1 MAEEPIDADEINDPA
16 PVRGGSVVIRERF
29 LVNGDKPLPDLDSP
43 NAKAFMAE
51 DRHDLSRNLFAL
63 VCTPGIPLRTKA
75 MRQFKAN
82 PGPGLLELIE
92 HESVFWPII
101 GQRTMIII
109 YERPMGGR
117 VLTQVRNNQAR
128 ITEYDIPRKVIQP
141 MVDGLRHIRSLNLAH
156 RAVRPDNIYF
166 VDEDLQ
172 EIVLG
177 DCVTAP
183 EGFDQPLMYEPL
195 ERALANPAGRG
206 TGSTVDDMYALGA
219 SLVVLTLG
227 GNPIERMKGED
238 LLFRRTNLG
247 SYAAICGNARIPLS
261 LLEPLR
267 GLLSDTPTDRWGLD
281 EITNWLNGLKQT
293 PQQKKPA
300 RRGDSPLRFGGRD
313 HTNVRTLAH
322 AFNRQ
327 IPEAV
332 RLLKDETFHAWMKR
346 SLNEGNLSETLK
358 GFVDTANFHKDDFQG
373 TEEYLVARC
382 CAAMDP
388 YGPIRYKGVSVYL
401 DGFGPMLAMEI
412 IRNGNYQ
419 VLTEIITREIY
430 QFWVSD
436 RANFLDSIE
445 VSQMFA
451 QLKAWLSN
459 KEPGFGLERCLY
471 ELNPGLSCQSPHIIE
486 DGIIEIEQLLPALD
500 RAANHADSH
509 NKPMDRH
516 VTAFVAARF
525 TEDIHPHLRALAAA
539 KESTAVI
546 GMLSLLAFLQWKLKA
561 EPVFGLAS
569 WIGGLLG
576 PAINAYHSRTTRREL
591 EKEIPKLVRRGSLP
605 DLFDLIDNAEKRRE
619 DQDGY
624 ADAVEEYSAC
634 ANEILEIEGS
644 GNELQVKAEKT
655 GQKTAATISII
666 TTMIAVTIMF
676 FSEIL

>member
-1 MAEEPIDADEINDPA
+1 MAEEPTDADEFDLPA
-16 PVRGGSVVIRERF
+16 PVRGGSVVLRERF
-29 LVNGDKPLPDLDSP
+29 LVNGDKPLPELDSP
-43 NAKAFMAE
+43 NAKAYMAE

-75 MRQFKAN
+75 IRQFKAN
-82 PGPGLLELIE
+82 PGPGLLELVE
-92 HESVFWPII
+92 FESLFWPAI
-101 GQRTMIII
+101 GQRTMVII

-117 VLTQVRNNQAR
+117 VIEQVKANHTR

-141 MVDGLRHIRSLNLAH
+141 IIDGLRHIHSLNLAH
-156 RAVRPDNIYF
+156 RAVRPDNIF
-166 VDEDLQ
+166 FSDEDMQ
-172 EIVLG
+172 EIILG

-206 TGSTVDDMYALGA
+206 TGSIVDDMYALGA
-219 SLVVLTLG
+219 SIVVLALG
-227 GNPIERMKGED
+227 ANPIERMKGED

-247 SYAAICGNARIPLS
+247 SYAAVCGNARIPLS

-267 GLLSDTPTDRWGLD
+267 GLLSDDPHDRWGLD
-281 EITNWLNGLKQT
+281 EATNWLNGLKQT
-293 PQQKKPA
+293 PKQKKPA
-300 RRGDSPLRFGGRD
+300 KKGDTPFRFGGRD

-332 RLLKDETFHAWMKR
+332 RILKDETFHAWMKR
-346 SLNEGNLSETLK
+346 SLSEGPLSETLK

-373 TEEYLVARC
+373 TDEYLIARC

-401 DGFGPMLAMEI
+401 DGFGPMLAMEV
-412 IRNGNYQ
+412 IRNGNVQ
-419 VLTEIITREIY
+419 VLTEIINREVY
-430 QFWVSD
+430 QFWAGD
-436 RANFLDSIE
+436 RANFLDSME
-445 VSQMFA
+445 VTQMFA
-451 QLKAWLSN
+451 QLKAWLAN
-459 KEPGFGLERCLY
+459 NEPGYGLERCLY
-471 ELNPGLSCQSPHIIE
+471 ELNPGLSCQSPFIIE
-486 DGIIEIEQLLPALD
+486 DGIIEIDQLLPALD
-500 RAANHADSH
+500 RAANHSDSQA
-509 NKPMDRH
+509 KPMDRH
-516 VTAFVAARF
+516 VAAFIAARF
-525 TEDIHPHLRALAAA
+525 NEDIHPHLRALAAS
-539 KESTAVI
+539 KESTNII

-561 EPVFGLAS
+561 EPVFGLTS

-576 PAINAYHSRTTRREL
+576 PAINAYHSRTTRRDL

-605 DLFDLIDNAEKRRE
+605 DMFDLIDDADKRRE

-624 ADAVEEYSAC
+624 ADAVEEYRSC
-634 ANEILEIEGS
+634 ADEISDIEGS
-644 GNELQVKAEKT
+644 GNELQEKAEKT
-655 GQKTAATISII
+655 GQRTAATISII

>member
-1 MAEEPIDADEINDPA
+1 MAEEPFDADEISEPS
-16 PVRGGSVVIRERF
+16 PVKAGSIVLRERF
-29 LVNGDKPLPDLDSP
+29 IVNGDKPLPNLDSP
-43 NAKAFMAE
+43 NAKAYLAE

-63 VCTPGIPLRTKA
+63 VCTPGIPLRTGAIKKFQ
-75 MRQFKAN
+75 MT
-82 PGPGLLELIE
+82 PGPGNLELVE
-92 HESVFWPII
+92 SESVFWPVI
-101 GQRTMIII
+101 GQRTMVII

-117 VLTQVRNNQAR
+117 VIDRIKAGQVR

-141 MVDGLRHIRSLNLAH
+141 IVDGLRHIRTLNTAH
-156 RAVRPDNIYF
+156 RALRPDNLF
-166 VDEDLQ
+166 FLDEDMQ

-206 TGSTVDDMYALGA
+206 KGSTVDDMYALGA

-227 GNPIERMKGED
+227 NNPIERMKGED

-247 SYAAICGNARIPLS
+247 SYAAVCGNARIPLS

-267 GLLSDTPTDRWGLD
+267 GLLSDSPNERWGLD
-281 EITNWLNGLKQT
+281 EISNWLNGLKQT

-300 RRGDSPLRFGGRD
+300 RKGDTPLRFGGRD

-332 RLLKDETFHAWMKR
+332 KALKDETFHAWLKR
-346 SLNEGNLSETLK
+346 SANEGDLSDTLK
-358 GFVDTANFHKDDFQG
+358 GYVDTANFHKENYQG
-373 TEEYLVARC
+373 SDEYLIARC

-388 YGPIRYKGVSVYL
+388 FGPIRYKGVSVYL

-412 IRNGNYQ
+412 IRNGNVQ
-419 VLTEIITREIY
+419 VLTEIINREIY

-436 RANFLDSIE
+436 RALLLDSIE
-445 VSQMFA
+445 ISQQFA
-451 QLKAWLSN
+451 QMKAWLSSN
-459 KEPGFGLERCLY
+459 EVGQGLERCLY
-471 ELNPGLSCQSPHIIE
+471 ELNPGLTCQSPHIIE
-486 DGIIEIEQLLPALD
+486 EGIVFIDDLLPALD

-509 NKPMDRH
+509 AKPVDRH
-516 VTAFVAARF
+516 VAAFIAARF
-525 TEDIHPHLRALAAA
+525 NEDTQPHLRALAAA
-539 KESTAVI
+539 KESTSVI
-546 GMLSLLAFLQWKLKA
+546 GMLSLLAFLQWKLKTA
-561 EPVFGLAS
+561 PVFGLAS
-569 WIGGLLG
+569 WVGGLLG

-605 DLFDLIDNAEKRRE
+605 DMFDLIDNAEKRRE

-624 ADAVEEYSAC
+624 ADAVEEYAIC
-634 ANEILEIEGS
+634 AEEILSIEGS
-644 GNELQVKAEKT
+644 GNELQEKAEKT

>member
-1 MAEEPIDADEINDPA
+1 MAEEPIDADEMDVPE
-16 PVRGGSVVIRERF
+16 PPRGGSVVIRERF
-29 LVNGDKPLPDLDSP
+29 LVNGGKPLPNLDSP
-43 NAKAFMAE
+43 NAKAYMAE
-51 DRHDLSRNLFAL
+51 DRHDLSRDLFAL
-63 VCTPGIPLRTKA
+63 VCTPGVPLRTGA
-75 MRQFKAN
+75 MKQFKAN
-82 PGPGLLELIE
+82 PGPGVLELIDY
-92 HESVFWPII
+92 ESVFWPVI
-101 GQRTMIII
+101 GQRSMVVI
-109 YERPMGGR
+109 YERPVGGR
-117 VLTQVRNNQAR
+117 VIDQIKSNHTR

-141 MVDGLRHIRSLNLAH
+141 IVDGLRHIRSLGLAH
-156 RAVRPDNIYF
+156 RAVRPDNIF
-166 VDEDLQ
+166 FLDEDMQ

-247 SYAAICGNARIPLS
+247 SYAAVCGNARIPLS

-267 GLLSDTPTDRWGLD
+267 GLLSDNPGERWGLD
-281 EITNWLNGLKQT
+281 EIANWLNGLKQT

-300 RRGDSPLRFGGRD
+300 RKGDTPFRFGGRD

-332 RLLKDETFHAWMKR
+332 KTLKDETFHAWIKR
-346 SLNEGNLSETLK
+346 SLGESNISETLK
-358 GFVDTANFHKDDFQG
+358 GFVDTANFHKEDYQG
-373 TEEYLVARC
+373 TDEYLIARC

-401 DGFGPMLAMEI
+401 DGFGPMLAMEV
-412 IRNGNYQ
+412 IRNGSVQ
-419 VLTEIITREIY
+419 TLTEIITREVY

-436 RANFLDSIE
+436 RANFLDSLEIA
-445 VSQMFA
+445 QMFA
-451 QLKAWLSN
+451 QMKAWLAN
-459 KEPGFGLERCLY
+459 NDPGFGLERCLY
-471 ELNPGLSCQSPHIIE
+471 ELNPGLSCQSPFVIE
-486 DGIIEIEQLLPALD
+486 EGIIEINQLLPALD
-500 RAANHADSH
+500 RAANHADTH
-509 NKPMDRH
+509 TKPMDRH
-516 VTAFVAARF
+516 VAAFIAARF
-525 TEDIHPHLRALAAA
+525 NEDIHPHLRALAAG

-561 EPVFGLAS
+561 DPVFGLTS
-569 WIGGLLG
+569 WIGGLMG
-576 PAINAYHSRTTRREL
+576 PAINGYHSRTTRREL

-605 DLFDLIDNAEKRRE
+605 DMFDLIDNAEKRRE

-634 ANEILEIEGS
+634 ADEIASIEGKD
-644 GNELQVKAEKT
+644 NELQEKAERT

>member
-1 MAEEPIDADEINDPA
+1 MAEEPIDADEFDLPA
-16 PVRGGSVVIRERF
+16 PVRGGSVVLRERF
-29 LVNGDKPLPDLDSP
+29 LVNGDKPLPELDSP
-43 NAKAFMAE
+43 NAKAYMAE

-75 MRQFKAN
+75 IRQFKAN
-82 PGPGLLELIE
+82 PGPGLLELVE
-92 HESVFWPII
+92 FDSLFWPAI
-101 GQRTMIII
+101 GQRTMVII

-117 VLTQVRNNQAR
+117 VIDQVKANQAR

-141 MVDGLRHIRSLNLAH
+141 IIDGLRHIHSLNLAH
-156 RAVRPDNIYF
+156 RAVRPDNIF
-166 VDEDLQ
+166 FSDADMQ
-172 EIVLG
+172 EIILG

-206 TGSTVDDMYALGA
+206 TGTTVDDMYALGA

-227 GNPIERMKGED
+227 ANPIERMKGED

-267 GLLSDTPTDRWGLD
+267 GLLSDSPQDRWNLD
-281 EITNWLNGLKQT
+281 EVSNWLNGLKQT

-300 RRGDSPLRFGGRD
+300 KKGDSPFRFGGRD

-332 RLLKDETFHAWMKR
+332 RILKDETFHAWMKR
-346 SLNEGNLSETLK
+346 SLGEGNLSETLK
-358 GFVDTANFHKDDFQG
+358 GFVDTANFHKEDFQG
-373 TEEYLVARC
+373 TDEYLIARC

-401 DGFGPMLAMEI
+401 DGFGPMLAMEV
-412 IRNGNYQ
+412 IRNGNVQ
-419 VLTEIITREIY
+419 VLTEIINREIY
-430 QFWVSD
+430 QFWSGD
-436 RANFLDSIE
+436 RANFLDSME
-445 VSQMFA
+445 TAQMFA
-451 QLKAWLSN
+451 QLKAWLAN
-459 KEPGFGLERCLY
+459 NEPGYGLERCLY
-471 ELNPGLSCQSPHIIE
+471 ELNPGLSCQSPFIIE
-486 DGIIEIEQLLPALD
+486 EGIIEIEQLLPALD
-500 RAANHADSH
+500 RAANHTDSQS
-509 NKPMDRH
+509 KPVDRH
-516 VTAFVAARF
+516 VAAFVAARF
-525 TEDIHPHLRALAAA
+525 NEDIHPHLRALAAS
-539 KESTAVI
+539 KESTNII

-561 EPVFGLAS
+561 EPMFGLTS

-576 PAINAYHSRTTRREL
+576 PAINAYHSRTTRRDL

-605 DLFDLIDNAEKRRE
+605 DMFDLIDDAEKRRE

-624 ADAVEEYSAC
+624 ADAVEEYRSC
-634 ANEILEIEGS
+634 AEEISSIEGS
-644 GNELQVKAEKT
+644 GNELQEKAEKT
-655 GQKTAATISII
+655 GQRTAATISII